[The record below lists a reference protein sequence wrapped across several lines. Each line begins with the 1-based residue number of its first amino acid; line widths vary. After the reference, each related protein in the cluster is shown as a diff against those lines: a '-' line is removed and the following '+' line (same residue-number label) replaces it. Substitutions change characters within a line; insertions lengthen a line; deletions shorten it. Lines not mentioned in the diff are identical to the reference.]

1 MKIIAAAAS
10 AAALFLALSCASA
23 PAKPSSTPAPAQAQA
38 PAAPSSALAA
48 APAAPAP
55 AAPLPAT
62 ASQAEELALFMKPFS
77 AASKECRTALETAE
91 LFSLQ
96 GKWKSAYQA
105 MESFDQ
111 PNADPFAL
119 AMKTSIMLRGAVR
132 TAMHRAF
139 ALVDLEEGEDLQTLR
154 DSEGDYE
161 PIAFDPVA
169 LAEAQASAGV
179 AAPGIL
185 SKEIG
190 DYYYDVVG
198 RFTGQWALS
207 DGEILAKAAENYA
220 KADSAG
226 VFDGGSLVNEAE
238 SLVRINRGDES
249 DALYAKAIALDPAD
263 PSPIYSYATT
273 LVMRGKKAE
282 ALAQADKAILAYGED
297 SGKLNAIALGARTA
311 SEMGDHARA
320 ESYFAIA
327 EKDYPDNPTPGI
339 LRHLVAVQTGDKAA
353 ASAAADGLL
362 SGYGSNPNVVRTL
375 ISTWYTAGEAA
386 EAQAFLQRGL
396 AKGGDDMTV
405 ATLDFY
411 LAVLLAQGSPDDAG
425 RALALK
431 SLDEA
436 EAKFKITIGPEN
448 DVYGI
453 IAQIRESL
461 QPAAPETAEPESA
474 PPQGAAPGGAAP
486 ATK

>member
-1 MKIIAAAAS
+1 
-10 AAALFLALSCASA
+10 
-23 PAKPSSTPAPAQAQA
+23 
-38 PAAPSSALAA
+38 
-48 APAAPAP
+48 
-55 AAPLPAT
+55 
-62 ASQAEELALFMKPFS
+62 
-77 AASKECRTALETAE
+77 
-91 LFSLQ
+91 
-96 GKWKSAYQA
+96 
-105 MESFDQ
+105 
-111 PNADPFAL
+111 
-119 AMKTSIMLRGAVR
+119 
-132 TAMHRAF
+132 
-139 ALVDLEEGEDLQTLR
+139 
-154 DSEGDYE
+154 
-161 PIAFDPVA
+161 
-169 LAEAQASAGV
+169 
-179 AAPGIL
+179 
-185 SKEIG
+185 
-190 DYYYDVVG
+190 
-198 RFTGQWALS
+198 
-207 DGEILAKAAENYA
+207 
-220 KADSAG
+220 
-226 VFDGGSLVNEAE
+226 
-238 SLVRINRGDES
+238 
-249 DALYAKAIALDPAD
+249 
-263 PSPIYSYATT
+263 
-273 LVMRGKKAE
+273 
-282 ALAQADKAILAYGED
+282 
-297 SGKLNAIALGARTA
+297 
-311 SEMGDHARA
+311 MGDRARA

-327 EKDYPDNPTPGI
+327 EMDYPDNPTPGI

-362 SGYGSNPNVVRTL
+362 SGSGSNPNVVRTL

-474 PPQGAAPGGAAP
+474 PPQGAAP